1 MDAIY
6 IIVQNKFLILGN
18 QSLVSINYVW
28 HDLDWFLI
36 FQLPSTRLILF
47 SNTLEIELG
56 FLFTFPD
63 SADNTPDCGLHEYD
77 R

>member
-1 MDAIY
+1 M
-6 IIVQNKFLILGN
+6 VLGN

-36 FQLPSTRLILF
+36 FQLPTARLILF
-47 SNTLEIELG
+47 FHTRDWFDVHFFI
-56 FLFTFPD
+56 FAD